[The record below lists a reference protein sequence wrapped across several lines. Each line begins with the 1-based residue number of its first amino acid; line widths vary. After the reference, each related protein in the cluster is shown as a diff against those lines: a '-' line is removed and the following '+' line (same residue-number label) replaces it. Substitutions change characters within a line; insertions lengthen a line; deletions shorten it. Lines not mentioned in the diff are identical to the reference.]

1 LVLPGISCSLV
12 SSQLHLI
19 EKLLNEFQAALQ
31 SHLGAGLGTP
41 GLQDRSINLVQQP
54 QRWPKVGNAMAAANV
69 H

>member
-31 SHLGAGLGTP
+31 SLLGAGLGTP
-41 GLQDRSINLVQQP
+41 GPLHQFS
-54 QRWPKVGNAMAAANV
+54 AAAAAV
-69 H
+69 AKSRQRHGCR